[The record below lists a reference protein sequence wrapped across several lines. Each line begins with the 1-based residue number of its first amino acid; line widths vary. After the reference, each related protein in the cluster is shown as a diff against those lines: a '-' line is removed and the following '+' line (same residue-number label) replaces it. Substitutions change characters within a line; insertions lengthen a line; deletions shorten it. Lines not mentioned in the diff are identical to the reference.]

1 MTRPASVPV
10 TSPTGVPPRAGRR
23 QWAAL
28 VVLMLP
34 VLLVS
39 VDNTVLSFALP
50 EISTAL
56 QPSAAGQLWIVDV
69 YSLVLAGLLVAM
81 GSMGDRFGRRK
92 LLLIGASG
100 FAVVSVLAAFSTSA
114 EHLIAARAVLGFF
127 GAMIMPATLSLLRS
141 TFLDREQRRL
151 AIAVWASGFAAGS
164 ALGPIVGGV
173 LLEHFAWGSVF
184 LIAVPVLVPLVIAG
198 PLLLT
203 ESRDPDPGPADP
215 LSVVLSLAAMAPV
228 VAAIKLL
235 ATDGL
240 VWPVVVLAVVGVG
253 SGWLFVRRQLAR
265 PRPLL
270 DVRLFTNPVFAGSV
284 MVNLLAVVAL
294 VAFLFFTTQHLQ
306 LVVGLRP
313 LQAATTLVPGLVVM
327 ILAGLGV
334 VRVVRWLRPRTIV
347 ALGLAS
353 AALAYA
359 AVWATGAGA
368 PVVVFVVAFAF
379 VGLGVGAAETI
390 SNDLI
395 IAAVP
400 ANRAGAASAVSE
412 TAYEVGA
419 VLGTAVLGSMLT
431 AIYRGALVVPAG
443 VPTEVGEAA
452 RETLGGAVAVS
463 SGLPDDLAGSLL
475 HAATDAFDQGLV
487 VTAGVGALVMV
498 AAVVVALTTLRRA
511 SSAD

>member
-1 MTRPASVPV
+1 MTRPATV
-10 TSPTGVPPRAGRR
+10 TATTPTGVPPRAGRR

-114 EHLIAARAVLGFF
+114 EQLITARAVLGFF

-184 LIAVPVLVPLVIAG
+184 LIAVPVLVPLLIAG

-203 ESRDPDPGPADP
+203 ESRDPAPGPADP
-215 LSVVLSLAAMAPV
+215 FSVLLSLAAMAPV

-235 ATDGL
+235 ATDGF
-240 VWPVVVLAVVGVG
+240 VWPVAALAVVGVG

-313 LQAATTLVPGLVVM
+313 LQAALTLVPGLVVM

-347 ALGLAS
+347 AIGLAS
-353 AALAYA
+353 AALAYG
-359 AVWATGAGA
+359 AVFATGAGA

-443 VPTEVGEAA
+443 VPAEAGEAA

-463 SGLPDDLAGSLL
+463 DGLPESLAGPLL
-475 HAATDAFDQGLV
+475 RAAMDAFDQGLV
-487 VTAGVGALVMV
+487 ATAGVGALVMV

>member
-1 MTRPASVPV
+1 MTRPVPV
-10 TSPTGVPPRAGRR
+10 PTTTPTGVPPRAGRR

-114 EHLIAARAVLGFF
+114 EQLIAARAVLGFF

-313 LQAATTLVPGLVVM
+313 LQAAMTLVPGLVVM

-347 ALGLAS
+347 AIGLAS

-359 AVWATGAGA
+359 AVFATGAGA

-400 ANRAGAASAVSE
+400 PNRAGAASAVSE

-431 AIYRGALVVPAG
+431 AIYRGALVVPEG

-452 RETLGGAVAVS
+452 RETLGGAVVVS
-463 SGLPDDLAGSLL
+463 SGLPDDLATSLL